1 TLFFRRDILERLG
14 GWDAHNVTE
23 DADLGLRL
31 ARHGYRTDLLSTVTM
46 EEANC
51 RIWPWIKQRS
61 RWLKG
66 YAMTYAVHMRNPV
79 LLWQQL
85 GAWRFA
91 GVQLLYLGTLVQFLL
106 APILW
111 SFWGMLLGLGHPLA
125 EALPRSAMVG
135 LAVLFLTSELISL
148 TINLIALKGQRHRF
162 L

>member
-1 TLFFRRDILERLG
+1 
-14 GWDAHNVTE
+14 
-23 DADLGLRL
+23 
-31 ARHGYRTDLLSTVTM
+31 
-46 EEANC
+46 
-51 RIWPWIKQRS
+51 
-61 RWLKG
+61 
-66 YAMTYAVHMRNPV
+66 
-79 LLWQQL
+79 WQQL

-162 L
+162 LRPWALSLHLYFPLAAVAAWKGCYEMLTSPF